1 MEDRLEE
8 GQIWRWRDF
17 RLLKLLK
24 WEMMK
29 VKSKALMEDTG
40 EVRTHLST
48 TAPGTLVNNFKT
60 QRMKM

>member
-1 MEDRLEE
+1 MEDGLDE
-8 GQIWRWRDF
+8 GQIWGWRDF

-40 EVRTHLST
+40 EVKDT
-48 TAPGTLVNNFKT
+48 FKHYCT
-60 QRMKM
+60 WDPS